1 MLIAIKV
8 VNAQKTAEQ
17 GVFICIKKRH
27 FSRIATAFRDGLFEG
42 HTLGLD
48 QDMYVSNMPMTNVVI
63 SNDPTQQASPYMKA
77 LQITFECADKNLSN
91 NTFPID
97 AKVFEVDGDF
107 IDLSREATTPLQTVS
122 LLDLNNDLEHECT
135 LSGVNL
141 PFKKL
146 FHGEDTIGYSHAQYG
161 IAVKQDAEPLPLL
174 ERTDRKNIFG
184 TSTLRGAGVIRIN
197 STLRSEYMCE
207 CCGDKKTLTASHFG
221 VIQATCPV
229 CDVGGY
235 IEHFTTKTPANALQ
249 RTFVPVAMAERLVRA
264 PVNVR
269 EFFKFQAMSDY
280 ISDAKQITQDYHLER
295 EVKAFL

>member
-42 HTLGLD
+42 STLVLE
-48 QDMYVSNMPMTNVVI
+48 QDMYVSNLPMSNVVI
-63 SNDPTQQASPYMKA
+63 SNDPTEQARPYMKA
-77 LQITFECADKNLSN
+77 LQITFECADKSLSN

-122 LLDLNNDLEHECT
+122 LLDLNNNLQYECT
-135 LSGVNL
+135 LKGVNL

-161 IAVKQDAEPLPLL
+161 IAIKQEAEPLPLIA
-174 ERTDRKNIFG
+174 RTYRKNIFG
-184 TSTLRGAGVIRIN
+184 TSTLRGAGFIRIN
-197 STLRSEYMCE
+197 STLRSDYLCE
-207 CCGDKKTLTASHFG
+207 CCGYKKTLTASHFG
-221 VIQATCPV
+221 TVQASCPV
-229 CDVGGY
+229 CDVEGD
-235 IEHFTTKTPANALQ
+235 IPNFTVKTPANALQ
-249 RTFVPVAMAERLVRA
+249 RTFVPIDMAERLVRCSVKA
-264 PVNVR
+264 R
-269 EFFKFQAMSDY
+269 EFFKFQATSDY
-280 ISDAKQITQDYHLER
+280 ISNAKQIVQDYNLDR
-295 EVKAFL
+295 VQKSFV